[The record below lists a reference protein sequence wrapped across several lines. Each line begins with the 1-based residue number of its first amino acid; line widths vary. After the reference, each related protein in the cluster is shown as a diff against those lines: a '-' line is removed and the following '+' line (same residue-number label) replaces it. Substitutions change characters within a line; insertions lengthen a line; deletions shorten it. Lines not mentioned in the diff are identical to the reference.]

1 MMQTLKLLP
10 GRLLALVALGVWTAL
25 AITRSSL
32 QVARDV
38 IAPSGRVVPV
48 VLVVPL
54 RTRTR
59 AETATLSGLITLTPG
74 TLPVGITDDQIWVHG
89 LYGQHPERL
98 RAEVEDLQTR
108 ILRALRH
115 PETVKEAP

>member
-1 MMQTLKLLP
+1 MIQTLRILP
-10 GRLLALVALGVWTAL
+10 GRLLALVSLGMWAAV

-38 IAPSGRVVPV
+38 VAPSGRVVPV

-89 LYGQHPERL
+89 LYGRHPEQL
-98 RAEVEDLQTR
+98 RRDVEDLQTR
-108 ILRALRH
+108 VLRALRH
-115 PETVKEAP
+115 PERVQEVP